1 MPSQPVSIESFLQLT
16 GQLPVIDVRS
26 PGEYSHAHIPGA
38 FTLPIFND
46 LQRKTIGT
54 AYKKQSREIAVNIGL
69 NYFSER
75 MKKVLPE
82 ANIILAQWRLESQ
95 NVDFSIPKG
104 ETGFLIHCWRGG
116 MRSATIAWLVSLYG
130 HKTYVLEGGYKSF
143 RNWVFAQFEK
153 KYSFKILGGY
163 TGSGKTE
170 VLKEM
175 QAKGENI
182 IDLEA
187 IANHKGS
194 AFGALGE
201 APQPSQEMFENL
213 LAIQLWK
220 NSHKISNTNIN
231 GQTQNTD
238 AVIWLEDESR
248 NIGTINIPK
257 TMWDQMRDSPLYF
270 LDIPQEKR
278 LDHIVSV
285 YGNFEKQNL
294 ETCILQIKKRLG
306 GLETKNA
313 LELLASDKPK
323 DSFSILMNYYDK
335 LYSRALE
342 SRENIQALLN
352 KIPAESVHIKNSA
365 LLI

>member
-1 MPSQPVSIESFLQLT
+1 MPIEQISIEKFLQLSEE
-16 GQLPVIDVRS
+16 LPVLDVRS
-26 PGEYSHAHIPGA
+26 PGEYSHARIPGA

-54 AYKKQSREIAVNIGL
+54 AYKKESREIAVNIGL

-82 ANIILAQWRLESQ
+82 ANIILDQWRQGSE
-95 NVDFSIPKG
+95 NVDFSIPNG

-116 MRSATIAWLVSLYG
+116 MRSATIAWLLSLYG

-143 RNWVFAQFEK
+143 RNWVLGSFEK
-153 KYSFKILGGY
+153 TYSFKILGGY

-175 QAKGENI
+175 RAKGENI

-220 NSHKISNTNIN
+220 NSHKTGATNN
-231 GQTQNTD
+231 DGQPKSYNE
-238 AVIWLEDESR
+238 VIWLEDECR
-248 NIGTINIPK
+248 NIGTVNIPA
-257 TMWDQMRDSPLYF
+257 TLWNQMRDSPLYF
-270 LDIPQEKR
+270 LDIPHKKR
-278 LDHIVSV
+278 LDHIVCV
-285 YGNFEKQNL
+285 YGNFDKQSL
-294 ETCILQIKKRLG
+294 EACILQIKKRLG

-313 LELLASDKPK
+313 LDLLASDKRK

-335 LYSRALE
+335 QYSRALDD
-342 SRENIQALLN
+342 RENIQVLLN
-352 KIPAESVHIKNSA
+352 KIPAESVDIRNSS